1 MVLLLSETV
10 LPVPTSGTICFV
22 GYRSTSAR
30 YRHKGI
36 EIRRVHRE
44 CHHSGH
50 GVGTLVI
57 RHRQRE
63 DMGHGRITGIQ
74 RLRRETRHQRSRVKL
89 GATELSPVPPVLAQA

>member
-63 DMGHGRITGIQ
+63 DMGHGRS
-74 RLRRETRHQRSRVKL
+74 HRVSSVSAVKFVSSAAGAS